1 MGVLVQFPEKI
12 AELFKYSSGE
22 DLSPDNSEN
31 QSPCILFVREEINTL
46 PAYIDTDKIT
56 REYWDKVFSRL
67 HMSGMRTVVYSK
79 LHLKEKDKNDFLD
92 RYS

>member
-1 MGVLVQFPEKI
+1 M
-12 AELFKYSSGE
+12 
-22 DLSPDNSEN
+22 
-31 QSPCILFVREEINTL
+31 